1 MYLAAMIVV
10 ISILFGSLYW
20 LTGRILFL
28 FAGMQVKKR
37 RVRCLRLLA
46 SILIAPLC
54 FWWGIL
60 GFIVVHLVVLFA
72 MTDFVAFIVR
82 RIGKG
87 QEERTYYK
95 FFRAVYHFGII
106 PIFVLFV
113 LFCYGNYNIKHISR
127 TEYIVS
133 SDKLRDNYE
142 IVFISDVHYAT
153 IQNPDLI
160 KEKVAEIE
168 KMKPDMVLLGGDI
181 VEEGTSKEAM
191 QEVFQ
196 IFGGIESTYG
206 TYYVYG
212 NHDRQLYA
220 DERSYTGAELEDA
233 MRAGGVTAL
242 QDSYVQLGPDLV
254 VAGREDVSLGKD
266 GRKMT
271 DKILQDIPSDVYVV
285 LLDHQPVQSEE
296 NARQGVDLQLSG
308 HTHAGQLIP
317 IGYINALTG
326 ALNYGEYERAGCKV
340 IVSSGMAGWGFP
352 FRTQGKCEYVT
363 IHLKNN

>member
-1 MYLAAMIVV
+1 MYMLAMSVV

-20 LTGRILFL
+20 LSGRILFL
-28 FAGMQVKKR
+28 FAGIQVKKR
-37 RVRCLRLLA
+37 RVRCLRFLV

-60 GFIVVHLVVLFA
+60 GFIAVHLVVLFA
-72 MTDFVAFIVR
+72 LADFVAFIVR

-87 QEERTYYK
+87 QEERKYYK
-95 FFRAVYHFGII
+95 FFRGVYHFGII
-106 PIFVLFV
+106 PILILTVL
-113 LFCYGNYNIKHISR
+113 LCYGNYNIKHISK
-127 TEYIVS
+127 TEYNVS
-133 SDKLRDNYE
+133 SDKLKDDYE
-142 IVFISDVHYAT
+142 IVFISDTHYAT

-160 KEKVAEIE
+160 KEKIAEIE

-191 QEVFQ
+191 QEVFR

-212 NHDRQLYA
+212 NHDRQMYA
-220 DERSYTGAELEDA
+220 EERAYTGEELEDA
-233 MRAGGVTAL
+233 MRVNGVMAL
-242 QDSYVQLGPDLV
+242 RDSYVQLAPDLV
-254 VAGREDVSLGKD
+254 VAGREDVSLGKE
-266 GRKMT
+266 GRKPT
-271 DKILQDIPSDVYVV
+271 DEILQGIPGDSYVV

-326 ALNYGEYERAGCKV
+326 ALNYGEYERGGCKV

-352 FRTQGKCEYVT
+352 FRTQGKCEYVFV
-363 IHLKNN
+363 HLKKN